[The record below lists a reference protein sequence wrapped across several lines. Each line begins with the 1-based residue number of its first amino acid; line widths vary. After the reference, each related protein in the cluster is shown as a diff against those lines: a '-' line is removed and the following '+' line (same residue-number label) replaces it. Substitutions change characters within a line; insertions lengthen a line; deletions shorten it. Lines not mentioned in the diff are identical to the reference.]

1 MPCQAENNMLYH
13 MNNTLLH
20 IVLDLCAWVFNFL
33 LQTNYYL
40 NIQINISNLF
50 SLLQELSK
58 ILNFHLIKKDLL
70 VNIYFT
76 ESAAPKDSTKH
87 TESLSIE

>member
-20 IVLDLCAWVFNFL
+20 IALDICAWVFNFL

-50 SLLQELSK
+50 SLL
-58 ILNFHLIKKDLL
+58 
-70 VNIYFT
+70 
-76 ESAAPKDSTKH
+76 
-87 TESLSIE
+87 